1 MKRLP
6 ALLAAALAAGA
17 LVTVGGAPAHAATGC
32 IVDYR
37 VNSQWPGGFSTT
49 VKLSNLDA
57 PVPSWTLEFDFV
69 EPGQRVT
76 QGWSGTWV
84 QSGQHVT
91 VGSPSWAGPLGEAT
105 IGFNGAWTTANPP
118 PVGFKLNGAPCG
130 TPGSPNPQPPAVT
143 LVSPLNGANLA
154 TVGAIHLEATASDPD
169 GTIARVIF
177 YRDGVSVFEDT
188 LAPYAFDLTG
198 TTIGNHVFQ
207 ANAYDNSGLATPS
220 NQATVTVWAPAPPAP
235 GTVLRGLV
243 VAGVELGCLL
253 LRPDDA
259 PTSGPQ
265 YLLLGG
271 DRTVLVPGF
280 RVEVTGRIRTDV
292 VSICMQ
298 GNAAFEVTS
307 ARRI

>member
-6 ALLAAALAAGA
+6 SLLAAALAALA
-17 LVTVGGAPAHAATGC
+17 LVTVGESPAHAAGGC
-32 IVDYR
+32 TVEYR

-49 VKLSNLDA
+49 VKLTNLGP
-57 PVPSWTLEFDFV
+57 PVSSWTLEFDFV
-69 EPGQRVT
+69 DPGQRVT

-91 VGSPSWAGPLGEAT
+91 VTSPVWAGSLGEAT
-105 IGFNGAWTTANPP
+105 TGFNGAWTTANPA
-118 PVGFKLNGAPCG
+118 PVGFKVNGTACG
-130 TPGSPNPQPPAVT
+130 TPGLPQPPVVT
-143 LVSPLNGANLA
+143 LVSPANGENLS
-154 TVGAIHLEATASDPD
+154 TVNPIHLEATASDPD
-169 GTIARVIF
+169 GTIDRVIF
-177 YRDGVSVFEDT
+177 YRDGVAVFTDT
-188 LAPYAFDLTG
+188 VAPYAFDLGG

-220 NQATVTVWAPAPPAP
+220 NQATVTVWAPPPP
-235 GTVLRGLV
+235 PEPTVLLRGLL
-243 VAGVELGCLL
+243 VAGVELGCVL
-253 LRPDDA
+253 LRPDGA
-259 PTSGPQ
+259 PTTGPL

-280 RVEVTGRIRTDV
+280 RVEVIGQFRPGAITF
-292 VSICMQ
+292 CMQ